1 MKKIL
6 TNYRYWVLF
15 LVFVIAVLGIF
26 SEPVDTL
33 PRLRYYLTLLITKI
47 VGFGAAWL
55 DWRLIRYWEAKGK
68 LPELSDIS
76 DEC

>member
-1 MKKIL
+1 MRRIL

-15 LVFVIAVLGIF
+15 LVLITAVLGIF

-33 PRLRYYLTLLITKI
+33 PGLRYCLTLLVSKAI
-47 VGFGAAWL
+47 GFGAAWL
-55 DWRLIRYWEAKGK
+55 GWCLIRYWEAKGK
-68 LPELSDIS
+68 LPELLDTS

>member
-33 PRLRYYLTLLITKI
+33 PRLRYYLT
-47 VGFGAAWL
+47 A
-55 DWRLIRYWEAKGK
+55 D
-68 LPELSDIS
+68 
-76 DEC
+76 